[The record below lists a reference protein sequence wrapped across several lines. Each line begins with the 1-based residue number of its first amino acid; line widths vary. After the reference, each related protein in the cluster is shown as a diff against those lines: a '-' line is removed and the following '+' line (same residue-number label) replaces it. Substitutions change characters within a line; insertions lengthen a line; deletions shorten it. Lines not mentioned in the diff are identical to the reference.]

1 MTDPSKTP
9 IYETGE
15 KANKQAAEQFLTLLA
30 EGVDEFT
37 FQTFDDN
44 KLRKD
49 SSLTRL
55 LHGTLNQHFDELGR
69 LNASGAGIFVTVNE
83 TDLKGRTKENIRSV
97 RAVFQEADRPGVP
110 VPTLEP
116 HIVVQTSP
124 GKFHRYWLTNENS
137 LALEE
142 FEGVMRTMVEQFGSD
157 PNARDIARVLRLPG
171 FFHLKEVNSPFM
183 VSISEMSSAQ
193 PYTWQQITATIPPT
207 APFEPA
213 QSEGREAKQGGYGK
227 DHWRTLSAVQVLNPD
242 CEYGVWLA
250 VGMALHHGSN
260 GGLTGFMF
268 WDDWSARGNSYREG
282 ETKYKWSTFG
292 KGNGAH
298 ITIGTLFHH
307 AAKNGWDWDQQ
318 HKLSVL
324 PEASQFVEKAIES
337 LGADKSAIMSEEV
350 FAALSL
356 IKSCDPL
363 AYESLRMRI
372 KAECPGVRMSAFDDF
387 VKGSSGGNDFESLS
401 DMLVQLACER
411 CELWHDADERGYAS
425 FQQDHEG
432 RAHTEHWDISST
444 GFSEWLARLAFTELN
459 KAPSNET
466 LTTVKNALN
475 GVARYEGE
483 EHEVFRRAAKDQ
495 SGYWIDLCNEHGQA
509 VCITAAGWRVSD
521 APSVRFVRTKAMR
534 PLPYPDSCGSW
545 SALWSL
551 INIPPEDHLLVLAWI
566 LECYRCDTPY
576 PVLELTGEQG
586 SAKSS
591 TQSLLRSLIDPN
603 EVMLRGRPKTVED
616 VYVSA
621 KNNHL
626 LSFENLSNITND
638 MSDALCTVATGGGT
652 AGRTLYTN
660 DEETILKAHNP
671 VVLNG
676 ISAVVLRQDL
686 LDRAISIGLPTI
698 EQRRTEEELKQG
710 IEDQLAS
717 IFGGIL
723 TLFGQS
729 LDRLPAVKLR
739 PAELPRMADFA
750 KLGEAMASA
759 LDHPPGRWLAT
770 YHDHRKNAVRRTI
783 DSSPVAVQCVK
794 YVEQGQNHHG
804 TVKDLLAK
812 LNAIRDNFHD
822 ERESWPRSPRG
833 LADILRRV
841 APSMRLLGVHLS
853 VNDRHRDGVHCAL
866 WKIPENTV

>member
-1 MTDPSKTP
+1 MSASTHDGVGRSVS
-9 IYETGE
+9 
-15 KANKQAAEQFLTLLA
+15 KQAAEQFLTLLA

-44 KLRKD
+44 KQRKD

-55 LHGTLNQHFDELGR
+55 LNGTLDQHFDELCR
-69 LNASGAGIFVTVNE
+69 LNGLGAGIFVTVNE
-83 TDLKGRTKENIRSV
+83 TDLKGRTKGNILSV
-97 RAVFQEADRPGVP
+97 RAVFQEADRLGVP
-110 VPTLEP
+110 IPPLEP
-116 HIVVQTSP
+116 NIVVQTSA
-124 GKFHRYWLTNENS
+124 GKFHRYWLTHESS
-137 LALEE
+137 LALDE
-142 FEGVMRTMVEQFGSD
+142 FESVMRTMIDQFGSD
-157 PNARDIARVLRLPG
+157 PNARDLARVLRLPG
-171 FFHLKEVNSPFM
+171 FFHLKDANNPFM
-183 VSISEMSSAQ
+183 VSIIQASSTR

-207 APFEPA
+207 APFQPPQTE
-213 QSEGREAKQGGYGK
+213 SREVAQGGYGK
-227 DHWRTLSAVQVLNPD
+227 DHWRILSAVNALNPD
-242 CEYGVWLA
+242 CDYGVWLA

-260 GGLTGFMF
+260 GSQTGFLF
-268 WDDWSARGNSYREG
+268 WDDWSARGNSYRDG

-292 KGNGAH
+292 KGGGAQT
-298 ITIGTLFHH
+298 TIGTLFHH
-307 AAKNGWDWDQQ
+307 AAQNGWEWDQKF
-318 HKLSVL
+318 KLSVL
-324 PEASQFVEKAIES
+324 PQAGHFVGQAIERH
-337 LGADKSAIMSEEV
+337 GADRSAIMTEEV
-350 FAALSL
+350 IAALSL
-356 IKSCDPL
+356 HKSCDAL

-372 KAECPGVRMSAFDDF
+372 KAECPGVRMSAVDNF
-387 VKGSSGGNDFESLS
+387 VKGVSGGNDLESLS
-401 DMLVQLACER
+401 DMIVQLACER

-432 RAHTEHWDISST
+432 RNHTEHWDISST
-444 GFSEWLARLAFTELN
+444 GFAEWLARLAFTELN

-483 EHEVFRRAAKDQ
+483 EHEVFRRVAKDQ
-495 SGYWIDLCNEHGQA
+495 SGYWIDLCNDHGQA
-509 VCITAAGWRVSD
+509 VCITAIGWRVSD
-521 APSVRFVRTKAMR
+521 APSVRFVRTKSMR
-534 PLPYPDSCGSW
+534 PLPSPDSEGSY
-545 SALWSL
+545 SPLWSL
-551 INIPPEDHLLVLAWI
+551 LNIPPEEHLLLLAWI

-591 TQSLLRSLIDPN
+591 TQAMLRSLIDPN

-626 LSFENLSNITND
+626 LSFENLSNISND

-676 ISAVVLRQDL
+676 IGAVVLRQDL
-686 LDRAISIGLPTI
+686 LDRAISIGLPMI
-698 EQRRTEEELKQG
+698 EQRRTEEDLKQG
-710 IEDQLAS
+710 IDNQLAS

-723 TLFGQS
+723 TLFSQT
-729 LDRLPAVKLR
+729 LDRLPAVKLE
-739 PAELPRMADFA
+739 PAELPRLADFA

-759 LDHPPGRWLAT
+759 LGHSPREWLAA

-783 DSSPVAVQCVK
+783 DSSPVAVQCLQF
-794 YVEQGQNHHG
+794 VEQGKSHHG
-804 TVKDLLAK
+804 TVKELLDK
-812 LNAIRDNFHD
+812 LNSISGIAIEAKDH
-822 ERESWPRSPRG
+822 WPRSARG

-853 VNDRHRDGVHCAL
+853 VNDRHRDGVHCSL
-866 WKIPENTV
+866 WKIPT